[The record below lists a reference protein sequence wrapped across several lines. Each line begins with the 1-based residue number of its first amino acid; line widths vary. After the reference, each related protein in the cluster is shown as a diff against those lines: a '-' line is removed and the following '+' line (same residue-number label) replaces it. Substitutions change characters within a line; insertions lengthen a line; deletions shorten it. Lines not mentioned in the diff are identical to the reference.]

1 MGTMIQKPYG
11 YIYKIMRAKL
21 RAAATA
27 QWKKQHAQIG
37 G

>member
-11 YIYKIMRAKL
+11 YIYKFIGAKL
-21 RAAATA
+21 RATAIA
-27 QWKKQHAQIG
+27 QWKKQHTQIG

>member
-1 MGTMIQKPYG
+1 MSKSTSEEV
-11 YIYKIMRAKL
+11 RAKL
-21 RAAATA
+21 RAAAIA

>member
-1 MGTMIQKPYG
+1 MDTMIQKPYG
-11 YIYKIMRAKL
+11 YIYKFIGAKL
-21 RAAATA
+21 RATAIA